1 MKLNSSFRVATTVI
15 LALVSSL
22 ARADEPV
29 HHAILFQGKPGGEQV
44 TTEADGITHVVFSYR
59 DNGRGPDLD
68 EQIKVGA
75 DGAPT
80 LYHVSGKSTFGAP
93 VKESFSRT
101 GDTVEWTSLSDQ
113 GKKTVVGSAAYVPVE
128 NSFETLAVIARA
140 IARQP
145 SRRLASLP
153 GGELRLERLIE
164 NTSLTAG
171 GRSIAVSLYAI
182 TGFSPDPTFL
192 WLTDDAKLR
201 FFAAIYPGF
210 VTGIEK
216 GWEAQG
222 PVLEKL
228 QVQAQSE
235 WLARLAKGLSH
246 HLPDPILIRNV
257 RVFDSANARLSAP
270 SDVYVNRGKIAAIYE
285 PGATPRD
292 VATVFDGTGKTVVPG
307 MFDMHGHEDAWNAV
321 LQIAGG
327 VTSVRD
333 LGNDNPTLADL
344 MARIDSGQILGPRI
358 SPAGFIEGKSDF
370 NASGGI
376 NVTSL
381 QEAKDAVDWYAQH
394 GYRQIKIYNSFKPEW
409 VEGTAA
415 YAHQRGLRVSGHI
428 PAFMRAEEAVRAGYD
443 EIQHINQVMLNFLV
457 KPEDDTR
464 TLARFTLI
472 GYYAQTIDLDS
483 PRVTAFID
491 LLKQKGTA
499 IDPTLATFESMFTQR
514 QGEMNPSYA
523 AIAAHVPIGLA
534 RSWRTNSMDVTD
546 ANAET
551 FRKSYQTLLGFTV
564 RAHRAGIPLLAGTDG
579 IAGFTLHR
587 ELELYVKAGIPA
599 GEALRIATW
608 NGARFTGTLDST
620 GSIEPRK
627 NADLLLVEGDPVAD
641 ISAMRRI
648 SMVMKGGVVY
658 YPAEVY
664 EAVGVQRFVE
674 PPVPQAGK

>member
-1 MKLNSSFRVATTVI
+1 M
-15 LALVSSL
+15 
-22 ARADEPV
+22 
-29 HHAILFQGKPGGEQV
+29 
-44 TTEADGITHVVFSYR
+44 
-59 DNGRGPDLD
+59 
-68 EQIKVGA
+68 
-75 DGAPT
+75 
-80 LYHVSGKSTFGAP
+80 
-93 VKESFSRT
+93 
-101 GDTVEWTSLSDQ
+101 
-113 GKKTVVGSAAYVPVE
+113 
-128 NSFETLAVIARA
+128 
-140 IARQP
+140 
-145 SRRLASLP
+145 
-153 GGELRLERLIE
+153 
-164 NTSLTAG
+164 
-171 GRSIAVSLYAI
+171 
-182 TGFSPDPTFL
+182 
-192 WLTDDAKLR
+192 
-201 FFAAIYPGF
+201 
-210 VTGIEK
+210 
-216 GWEAQG
+216 
-222 PVLEKL
+222 
-228 QVQAQSE
+228 
-235 WLARLAKGLSH
+235 
-246 HLPDPILIRNV
+246 
-257 RVFDSANARLSAP
+257 FDSANARLSGP

-285 PGATPRD
+285 AGSTAREA
-292 VATVFDGTGKTVVPG
+292 ATVFDGTGKTVVPG

-327 VTSVRD
+327 VTSIRD
-333 LGNDNPTLADL
+333 MGNDNPTLKDL

-358 SPAGFIEGKSDF
+358 TPAGFIEGKSAF

-376 NVTSL
+376 NVSSL

-472 GYYAQTIDLDS
+472 GYYAHTIDLDS
-483 PRVTAFID
+483 PRVSAFID
-491 LLKQKGTA
+491 LLKQKSIA
-499 IDPTLATFESMFTQR
+499 IDPTLAVFEGMFTQR

-523 AIAAHVPIGLA
+523 AVASHVPIGLA

-546 ANAET
+546 ANADT
-551 FRKSYQTLLGFTV
+551 FRKSYQTLLDFTA

-608 NGARFTGTLDST
+608 NGAKFTGTLDTT
-620 GSIEPRK
+620 GSLEPRK

-648 SMVMKGGVVY
+648 SLVMKSGVVY

-674 PPVPQAGK
+674 PPAPQAGK